1 VADDAAGGAT
11 PMLGEVSLTAV
22 QWVRQETDGD
32 LVRLRIPGL
41 DGTPHQRLGRRSHRV
56 TVAGLLVGD
65 TAADDL
71 GTLQKLARDG
81 TDTTFTA
88 DILTALEV
96 QHVVV
101 ESFAAEQVVG
111 RPGQYAY
118 TVVIAENPPL
128 PPSAQVSPFGGLP
141 GLGDLGLGDL
151 GFDGL
156 GDALAGIADQAGA
169 LTGAL
174 DSAMDALGAAAGLAG
189 LGNLGDVGDPLRPLT
204 DAVGE
209 LGGVGG
215 AVSGVLDQI
224 RGILG

>member
-1 VADDAAGGAT
+1 MADNGAGGAT

-22 QWVRQETDGD
+22 QWMRQETDGD

-71 GTLQKLARDG
+71 GALQKLARDG
-81 TDTTFTA
+81 TDTTFTT

-101 ESFAAEQVVG
+101 ESLAVEQVVG

-118 TVVIAENPPL
+118 TVLIAENPPL
-128 PPSAQVSPFGGLP
+128 PPPAEVSPFGGLP
-141 GLGDLGLGDL
+141 GAGDL

-156 GDALAGIADQAGA
+156 DGALAGIADQAGA

-174 DSAMDALGAAAGLAG
+174 DAAMDALGAAAQLAG
-189 LGNLGDVGDPLRPLT
+189 IGDLSDVGNPLRPLT
-204 DAVGE
+204 DAVGQV
-209 LGGVGG
+209 GGVGD
-215 AVSGVLDQI
+215 AISGVLGQI

>member
-1 VADDAAGGAT
+1 MADDDAAGGAT

-81 TDTTFTA
+81 TETTFTA

-101 ESFAAEQVVG
+101 ESLAAEQVVG

-128 PPSAQVSPFGGLP
+128 PPPAQVSPFGGLP
-141 GLGDLGLGDL
+141 GLGDL

-189 LGNLGDVGDPLRPLT
+189 LGDLGDVGDPLRPLT